1 MLKISKKLH
10 LVTTLM
16 KNFSTI
22 KYSNT
27 YEWIKLID
35 KEKKIADVG
44 LSKYA
49 ISKLGDIVY
58 VSIDTDINDIKDKNE
73 VIGDVES
80 VKSTSEI
87 NLPVKGEII
96 EINEEVIDK
105 DINIINDEPENRGWL
120 VKIIV
125 DNLKDLDELNDN
137 IKE

>member
-10 LVTTLM
+10 LVTTLI

-96 EINEEVIDK
+96 EINEQVIDK
-105 DINIINDEPENRGWL
+105 DINIINDEPENRGWF
-120 VKIIV
+120 VKSIV
-125 DNLKDLDELNDN
+125 ADLKDLDELNDN

>member
-10 LVTTLM
+10 LVTTLI

-96 EINEEVIDK
+96 EINEQVIDK

-125 DNLKDLDELNDN
+125 DDLKDLDELNDN
-137 IKE
+137 IDE

>member
-10 LVTTLM
+10 LVTTLI

>member
-96 EINEEVIDK
+96 EINEEVIDV
-105 DINIINDEPENRGWL
+105 DINVINDEPENRGWL

-125 DNLKDLDELNDN
+125 DDLKDLDELNDN
-137 IKE
+137 IDE